1 MTMTGRRGSGA
12 RPRLAELAHA
22 SEYGVNNEGSE
33 VMKKVFVTGGSGFV
47 GRNLIRRLRADG
59 VAVAALARSEQSAN
73 QVAALGA
80 TPVRG
85 DLLDTASLQA
95 GMAGC
100 QLVFHSAAFVE
111 EWGPRQRYWDINV
124 VGTQMALDAARA
136 AGVEGFVHVS
146 TEAIYADGRTSME
159 NLDETRPVPKH
170 PLPRYP
176 ATKAEAER
184 RVLAASRDG
193 FRCVSVRPRL
203 IWGND
208 DTSVLPKLIE
218 AVQAGRFVWADHG
231 RALTSTTH
239 VDNVCEGLI
248 LAAQKGRGGEA
259 YFISDGDPISSRE
272 FLSALMATRG
282 VIAPEKSVPMWLAG
296 AFAAMAEGLWEV
308 LPLKSAPPATRMV
321 VALGARSVTVSIN
334 KAASELGYRPIVSRD
349 DALLK
354 LARSSR

>member
-1 MTMTGRRGSGA
+1 MTMTGRRGSGMQ
-12 RPRLAELAHA
+12 PRLAVLAHA
-22 SEYGVNNEGSE
+22 SEYGVNDEGSE
-33 VMKKVFVTGGSGFV
+33 IMKKVFVTGGSGFV

-85 DLLDTASLQA
+85 DLLDAASLQA

-124 VGTQMALDAARA
+124 VGTQTALDAARA
-136 AGVEGFVHVS
+136 VGVEGFVHVS
-146 TEAIYADGRTSME
+146 TEAIYADGRSSMD
-159 NLDETRPVPKH
+159 NLDESRPVPKH

-184 RVLAASRDG
+184 RVLAASQDG

-259 YFISDGDPISSRE
+259 YFISDGDPVSSRE
-272 FLSALMATRG
+272 FLGALMATRG
-282 VIAPEKSVPMWLAG
+282 VIAPEKSVPLWLAS
-296 AFAAMAEGLWEV
+296 AFASSAERLWDN
-308 LPLKSAPPATRMV
+308 LPLPGAPPATRMV
-321 VALGARSVTVSIN
+321 VALGARPVTLNID
-334 KAASELGYRPIVSRD
+334 KARRDLGYQPVIDRVDGLRS
-349 DALLK
+349 
-354 LARSSR
+354 LAGTQY